1 MSSSAVHASPATSPS
16 PSAVHDLVCDFVTA
30 QAEAETEDC
39 GGWAGYRDVF
49 LSAEVQDLIRLRLQ
63 DEEGATAVEVAGD
76 GAPTKKKKRKLD
88 VSPPAAAADSD
99 VSWTIC
105 SMDGATL
112 SVAVPEDAPVA
123 ELKRAIGVLR
133 EVPCFTI
140 ELFMKDVEEA
150 LADETPLRSLGR
162 VPLFLLLKQASDR
175 LALES
180 LFKSCGGAGWE
191 RKGGWMTEAELGE
204 WEGVTVDAEGR
215 VVDLVLRN
223 NGWSAASRV
232 TFSSCRPCGCSTWAT
247 KTTCARTSSP
257 APSPQSWGS
266 LGR

>member
-1 MSSSAVHASPATSPS
+1 MKCSSP
-16 PSAVHDLVCDFVTA
+16 
-30 QAEAETEDC
+30 
-39 GGWAGYRDVF
+39 
-49 LSAEVQDLIRLRLQ
+49 LRLQ

-76 GAPTKKKKRKLD
+76 GAPTTKKKRKLD
-88 VSPPAAAADSD
+88 VSSPAAAVDSD

-180 LFKSCGGAGWE
+180 LFKSCGGADWE

-204 WEGVTVDAEGR
+204 WEGVEVDGEGH
-215 VVDLVLRN
+215 
-223 NGWSAASRV
+223 
-232 TFSSCRPCGCSTWAT
+232 
-247 KTTCARTSSP
+247 
-257 APSPQSWGS
+257 
-266 LGR
+266 

>member
-1 MSSSAVHASPATSPS
+1 MSSSAVHASPATTPS
-16 PSAVHDLVCDFVTA
+16 PSAVHDLVCKFVTA
-30 QAEAETEDC
+30 QAEAEEEGNG
-39 GGWAGYRDVF
+39 GGWVGYRDVF

-63 DEEGATAVEVAGD
+63 DEEKATAVDVAGD
-76 GAPTKKKKRKLD
+76 GAPTKQKKKRKLD
-88 VSPPAAAADSD
+88 ASPPATAEGSD

-140 ELFMKDVEEA
+140 ELFMKDVEEP
-150 LADETPLRSLGR
+150 LEDETPLRSLGR

-180 LFKSCGGAGWE
+180 LFKSCGAGLT
-191 RKGGWMTEAELGE
+191 GS
-204 WEGVTVDAEGR
+204 GR
-215 VVDLVLRN
+215 
-223 NGWSAASRV
+223 AA
-232 TFSSCRPCGCSTWAT
+232 G
-247 KTTCARTSSP
+247 
-257 APSPQSWGS
+257 
-266 LGR
+266 